1 MTDTPTKTDL
11 ILEGLQMGMEANA
24 ASMILINARIQ
35 MIADHIGLDVSTP
48 PLTEVEEKNKDHM
61 LKSVAQRVGNLMKM
75 AAAIE
80 GHPEPSPS
88 EMADALQMVKD
99 GVWPE
104 GSITGT
110 GRTSSTEPNTSAAPQ
125 AGSPTG
131 RIANREPEIQNI
143 NPRTPEG
150 QAIREAMLDQFPTP
164 DPFKGSIFE
173 GAEPVDP
180 SEVNMFLDDTTADE
194 DTEAMMASMGITAD
208 VGEPALPP
216 GVDAMLDD
224 GTMVEFKTAR
234 PVVKLNPKDEF
245 TVHVWELDGFTDVD
259 FADPESRKAGWD
271 VVVQFYCD
279 AAKAAVKENWL
290 SQPWADRL
298 RQEFMLSPE
307 HPEITSSLTLPDPSD
322 VTAGVAQTAAD
333 GEAEIAIKG
342 MTDESQ
348 VVEAIMTAFMVTAA
362 RYNMNI
368 GQALL
373 DARMSQLGLQA

>member
-99 GVWPE
+99 DVWPE

-131 RIANREPEIQNI
+131 RISNTQPEMQNI
-143 NPRTPEG
+143 SPRTPEG
-150 QAIREAMLDQFPTP
+150 AAIREAMRDQFPTP
-164 DPFKGSIFE
+164 DPFEGSIFE
-173 GAEPVDP
+173 GATPVDP
-180 SEVNMFLDDTTADE
+180 AEINNIFADDTTADE
-194 DTEAMMASMGITAD
+194 DSELYHSQ
-208 VGEPALPP
+208 LPP
-216 GVDAMLDD
+216 GVDAMTDD
-224 GTMVEFKTAR
+224 GTMLEFKTVR
-234 PVVKLNPKDEF
+234 PVVSLDPKDEF
-245 TVHVWELDGFTDVD
+245 TVHVWELEGFADVD
-259 FADPESRKAGWD
+259 FNDPESRQVGWNT
-271 VVVQFYCD
+271 VVQFYCD
-279 AAKAAVKENWL
+279 AAQAAVKENWL

-333 GEAEIAIKG
+333 GDAEIAIKG

-348 VVEAIMTAFMVTAA
+348 VVEALMTAFMVTAA
-362 RYNMNI
+362 RFNMNI
-368 GQALL
+368 GQTLL
-373 DARMSQLGLQA
+373 DARMAQLGLQA